1 MTKTTKRNEGNMSKE
16 QQAKIDW
23 LTLANRYMRLSSQ
36 RQKIEPNTSE
46 FNNLCERMLRVAEL
60 EEEAYNIYLSVKKNN
75 TLSF

>member
-46 FNNLCERMLRVAEL
+46 FNNLCERMFRVAEL

>member
-1 MTKTTKRNEGNMSKE
+1 MSKE